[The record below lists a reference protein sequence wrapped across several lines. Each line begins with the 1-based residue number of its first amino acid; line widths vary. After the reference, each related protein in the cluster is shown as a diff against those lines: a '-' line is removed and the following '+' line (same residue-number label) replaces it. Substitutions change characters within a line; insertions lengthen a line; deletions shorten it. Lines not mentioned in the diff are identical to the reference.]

1 MTGQINH
8 ITADYGLRLAWPE
21 AGFVYRT
28 DSDFFLIVGCAR
40 GSIPSA
46 SVLQARLTQRAPCAA
61 LGSVLEVSSSL
72 LLFISKGGGCAKPRF
87 GFYQTGPFGKTL
99 YQSGRLV
106 MHIDPLVSTQGHLEG
121 SATNHRAMSETVC
134 VCNYQSG
141 LSLD

>member
-1 MTGQINH
+1 M
-8 ITADYGLRLAWPE
+8 L
-21 AGFVYRT
+21 
-28 DSDFFLIVGCAR
+28 
-40 GSIPSA
+40 
-46 SVLQARLTQRAPCAA
+46 SVPGGAI
-61 LGSVLEVSSSL
+61 
-72 LLFISKGGGCAKPRF
+72 ISKGGGCAKPRF

-121 SATNHRAMSETVC
+121 STTNHRAMSQMVC

>member
-1 MTGQINH
+1 MMPVASH
-8 ITADYGLRLAWPE
+8 
-21 AGFVYRT
+21 T
-28 DSDFFLIVGCAR
+28 DDD
-40 GSIPSA
+40 
-46 SVLQARLTQRAPCAA
+46 
-61 LGSVLEVSSSL
+61 
-72 LLFISKGGGCAKPRF
+72 ISKGGGCAKPRF

-121 SATNHRAMSETVC
+121 SATNHRAMSQMVC

>member
-1 MTGQINH
+1 MGLGFRLSENWCAWASNSLETG
-8 ITADYGLRLAWPE
+8 GS
-21 AGFVYRT
+21 GFLT
-28 DSDFFLIVGCAR
+28 LS
-40 GSIPSA
+40 
-46 SVLQARLTQRAPCAA
+46 SV
-61 LGSVLEVSSSL
+61 
-72 LLFISKGGGCAKPRF
+72 KGGGCAKPRF